1 MKPSP
6 KPTRIED
13 ACSTLEAHL
22 FGYVGMK
29 GVVINREA
37 GNLGIGSDRIFVFV
51 RAPMKQWRGSRPLE
65 WEGWPLEWRFG
76 VGPAKAYV
84 AS

>member
-13 ACSTLEAHL
+13 ACSTLHPHL
-22 FGYVGMK
+22 FGG
-29 GVVINREA
+29 RCDL
-37 GNLGIGSDRIFVFV
+37 GNLGKASDRIFVYV
-51 RAPMKQWRGSRPLE
+51 WEAKHRWRGQTPHV

-76 VGPAKAYV
+76 VGRPKPFEAA
-84 AS
+84 